1 MWGGLSVCSRL
12 SAGARSALILLL
24 FAATAFAADGDLQK
38 AQIGDLK
45 LQSGQV
51 IRDCTIGYRTY
62 GALNADKSNAVLF
75 PTWFT
80 GRSESLKSLVGPA
93 GIINPSGLF
102 IVLVDALGDGV
113 SSSPSNSKLQPRMQ
127 FPQFT
132 IRDMVE
138 SQHQLLTQKLG
149 IQHLR
154 AVMGISMGG
163 MQTFAWIT
171 AYPGF
176 MDKAI
181 PIVGSPKLS
190 SIDLLLWNAEKHA
203 IEAGADWKHGNYQ
216 TPPVETMRAVADI
229 HEFALTTPARRVHDT
244 PAAAFDQ
251 FLKSTEA
258 DTLKGFD
265 ANDWL
270 RQLEAMIAQDVGP
283 ASATKAKLLIVV
295 SAQDHMVN
303 PTSAL
308 EFAKQAHAETL
319 VLESDCGHLATGCES
334 AHLSAAVNK
343 FLH

>member
-1 MWGGLSVCSRL
+1 VRAWLYF
-12 SAGARSALILLL
+12 L
-24 FAATAFAADGDLQK
+24 FATAAFAADGDLQK
-38 AQIGDLK
+38 TEIGDLE

-51 IRDCTIGYRTY
+51 IRNCVIGYRTY
-62 GALNADKSNAVLF
+62 GLLNTDKSNAVLF

-80 GRSESLKSLVGPA
+80 GRSESLKGQVEPTGTINPA
-93 GIINPSGLF
+93 GLF
-102 IVLVDALGDGV
+102 VILVDALGDGV

-138 SQHQLLTQKLG
+138 SQHKLLTKKLG

-171 AYPGF
+171 AYPDF

-216 TPPVETMRAVADI
+216 TPPVETMRAVADT
-229 HEFALTTPARRVHDT
+229 HEFALTTPAGRVHAT
-244 PAAAFDQ
+244 PPAGFDQ
-251 FLKSTEA
+251 FLTSTEA
-258 DTLKGFD
+258 EMLKSFD

-270 RQLEAMIAQDVGP
+270 RQLEAMIAQDAGP
-283 ASATKAKLLIVV
+283 ASAAKAKLLVVV

-319 VLESDCGHLATGCES
+319 VLESDCGHMATACES
-334 AHLSAAVNK
+334 AKLSAAVNK

>member
-1 MWGGLSVCSRL
+1 
-12 SAGARSALILLL
+12 
-24 FAATAFAADGDLQK
+24 
-38 AQIGDLK
+38 
-45 LQSGQV
+45 
-51 IRDCTIGYRTY
+51 
-62 GALNADKSNAVLF
+62 
-75 PTWFT
+75 
-80 GRSESLKSLVGPA
+80 VGPT
-93 GIINPSGLF
+93 GIINPAGLF
-102 IVLVDALGDGV
+102 VILVDALGDGV

-138 SQHQLLTQKLG
+138 SQHKLLTEKLG

-154 AVMGISMGG
+154 VVMGISMGG

-171 AYPGF
+171 AYPDF

-181 PIVGSPKLS
+181 PIVGSPQLS

-244 PAAAFDQ
+244 PATPAATFDQ
-251 FLKSTEA
+251 FLKTTEA

-270 RQLEAMIAQDVGP
+270 RQLEAMIAQDAGP
-283 ASATKAKLLIVV
+283 ATAAKAKLLIVV

-319 VLESDCGHLATGCES
+319 VLDSDCGHLATGCES
-334 AHLSAAVNK
+334 AKLSAAVNK

>member
-1 MWGGLSVCSRL
+1 VRAWLYF
-12 SAGARSALILLL
+12 L
-24 FAATAFAADGDLQK
+24 FATAAFAADGDLQK

-51 IRDCTIGYRTY
+51 IRNCVIGYRTY
-62 GALNADKSNAVLF
+62 GTLNADKSNAVLF

-80 GRSESLKSLVGPA
+80 GRTESLKGQVGPT
-93 GIINPSGLF
+93 GTLNPADLF
-102 IVLVDALGDGV
+102 VILVDALGDGV
-113 SSSPSNSKLQPRMQ
+113 SSSPSNSKLQPRLQ

-138 SQHQLLTQKLG
+138 SQHKFLTEKLG
-149 IQHLR
+149 IHHLR

-171 AYPGF
+171 AYPDF

-216 TPPVETMRAVADI
+216 TPPAETMRAVADI

-244 PAAAFDQ
+244 PAASFDQ
-251 FLKSTEA
+251 FLKTNEA

-283 ASATKAKLLIVV
+283 ASAAKAKLLVVV

-308 EFAKQAHAETL
+308 EFAKQTHAETL
-319 VLESDCGHLATGCES
+319 VLESDCGHLATSCEN
-334 AHLSAAVNK
+334 ARLSAAVNK